1 MMMAPFLLQAVQLLL
16 DICKLGRSI
25 MVIMTR
31 KMDTLLPI
39 IDFIIM
45 GNNGSIIIVGDN
57 DVITG
62 VLIRNNDVI
71 MM

>member
-16 DICKLGRSI
+16 DICKLGRSK
-25 MVIMTR
+25 MVIM

-45 GNNGSIIIVGDN
+45 GNNGFLIIVGDN

>member
-16 DICKLGRSI
+16 DICKLGRSK
-25 MVIMTR
+25 MVIM

-45 GNNGSIIIVGDN
+45 GNNGSISIVGDN

>member
-25 MVIMTR
+25 MVIM

-45 GNNGSIIIVGDN
+45 GNNGFLIIVGDN

>member
-45 GNNGSIIIVGDN
+45 GNNGFLIIVGDN

>member
-25 MVIMTR
+25 MVIM

-45 GNNGSIIIVGDN
+45 GNNGSLIIVGDN